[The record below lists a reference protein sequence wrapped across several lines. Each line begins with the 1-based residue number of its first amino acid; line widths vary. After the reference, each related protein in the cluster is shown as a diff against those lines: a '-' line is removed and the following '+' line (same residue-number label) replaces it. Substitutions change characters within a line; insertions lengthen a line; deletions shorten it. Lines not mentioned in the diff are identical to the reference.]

1 MVHPRVQI
9 FGLEDAQAVVHSEEH
24 LVLQTPRADQY
35 RVGDTLY
42 GLPRH
47 ICPTMALHSEVWAV
61 RDGRAAERWPVTARA
76 RRVTV

>member
-1 MVHPRVQI
+1 
-9 FGLEDAQAVVHSEEH
+9 
-24 LVLQTPRADQY
+24 VLQTPRADQY

-76 RRVTV
+76 RRLTV